1 MKQMEIS
8 AEPIEPQMV
17 LRNLG
22 YGNSSPS
29 PEVSDLIDNSLGT
42 ASGIGGIK
50 GAYTVQPITGRS
62 DKGLETGFGWID
74 SPRFAAISKDAS
86 ELVFGLVTAGQAVDE
101 KVNQSVN
108 MIEACIWDA
117 LGTVI
122 SEQAVEHLLTVITS
136 ETGEEL
142 SMPFSPGYCDWE
154 LSGQRV
160 VFNALDP
167 SVLGIAYFKDSFM
180 MTPQKSV
187 SFVACMGKGD
197 LEKNPCRYCNMKKCF
212 MRRK

>member
-1 MKQMEIS
+1 MKQMDIP
-8 AEPIEPQMV
+8 AEPIDPRLV
-17 LRNLG
+17 LLNLG
-22 YGNSSPS
+22 YGKSSPS
-29 PEVSDLIDNSLGT
+29 PEVSDLIDSSLGK
-42 ASGIGGIK
+42 AIGISGIK
-50 GAYTVQPITGRS
+50 GAYTVKPITGRS

-86 ELVFGLVTAGQAVDE
+86 ELVFGLATAGQIVDE
-101 KVNQSVN
+101 KVNQSAN

-117 LGTVI
+117 VGTVI
-122 SEQAVEHLLTVITS
+122 SEHAVDHLLAAIMS

-154 LSGQRV
+154 MSGQSV

-167 SVLGIAYFKDSFM
+167 SVIGISYFKDSFM
-180 MTPQKSV
+180 MAPQKSV

-197 LEKNPCRYCNMKKCF
+197 LEKNPCRYCTMKKCF